1 MSETFHKVAQIISES
16 CDVERD
22 DIRPDSLL
30 KEELGLD
37 SVDVYDI
44 SFAIEDAFDI
54 ELPVD
59 SLAGDV
65 ASEEGSEGLPDLR
78 VARLC
83 EHIDALR
90 AQASA

>member
-1 MSETFHKVAQIISES
+1 MSETFHKLAKIIAES

-22 DIRPDSLL
+22 EIRPDSLL
-30 KEELGLD
+30 KEDLGLD

-44 SFAIEDAFDI
+44 SFAIEEAFGI

-59 SLAGDV
+59 ALAGEV
-65 ASEEGSEGLPDLR
+65 AGGEGGEGLPDLR

-83 EHIDALR
+83 EHIDALT
-90 AQASA
+90 AEPSA